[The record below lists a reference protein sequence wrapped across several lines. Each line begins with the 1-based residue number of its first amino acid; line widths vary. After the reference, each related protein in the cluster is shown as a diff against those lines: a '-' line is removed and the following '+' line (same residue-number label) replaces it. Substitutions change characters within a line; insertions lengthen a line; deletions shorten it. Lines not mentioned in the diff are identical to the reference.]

1 MRKKFI
7 LKPTIWEFDFADE
20 EALPTSSIGSCLD
33 VSSKRVRRLSPV
45 CGGATADTSM
55 IEVAPPRPSE
65 SVPLSAQ
72 GKGAALSSGGP
83 TVVVVIISVAIPR
96 GFPHVN
102 PLAPDVLPLLFSRGA
117 DRR

>member
-65 SVPLSAQ
+65 SVPVCPGEGCCLVFWWTDCSCCHNFC
-72 GKGAALSSGGP
+72 GYSSRLSSREPFG
-83 TVVVVIISVAIPR
+83 
-96 GFPHVN
+96 
-102 PLAPDVLPLLFSRGA
+102 SRCFA
-117 DRR
+117 SFI